1 MGKWADWG
9 NCDGVFHP
17 DPNWVSS
24 GRFSGLPSVPK
35 PMSDIKITVERIPRI
50 DPNAF
55 GFSAEEMREV
65 GLAGLPFERLDS
77 GLNRYDQPMEP
88 LTKAYARRKQ
98 RRGAKPVR
106 DLKLTGQLRNA
117 TEVEASE
124 NQAAIAV
131 RTGGR
136 EWLKGHFNQLR
147 SQWFGLSPNDAGKV
161 DQKIDELHARHL
173 TEAFE

>member
-1 MGKWADWG
+1 
-9 NCDGVFHP
+9 
-17 DPNWVSS
+17 
-24 GRFSGLPSVPK
+24 
-35 PMSDIKITVERIPRI
+35 MSTIRITVEKVPRI

-55 GFSAEEMREV
+55 GFSAEEMRAV
-65 GLAGLPFERLDS
+65 GLAGLPFDRLDM

-98 RRGAKPVR
+98 RQGAKPIR

-117 TEVEASE
+117 TEVEAAP

-131 RTGGR
+131 RPGGR

-161 DQKIDELHARHL
+161 DQKLDEFHAVHL
-173 TEAFE
+173 KEAF